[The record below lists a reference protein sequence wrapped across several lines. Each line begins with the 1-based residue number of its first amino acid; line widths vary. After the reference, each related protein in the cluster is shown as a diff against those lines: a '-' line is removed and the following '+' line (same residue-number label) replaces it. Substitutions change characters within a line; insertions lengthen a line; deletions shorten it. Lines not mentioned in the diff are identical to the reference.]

1 MCSPPFCC
9 LLTSSGICCR
19 RVATHFSLFPPSFIV
34 SCVNRLRFVLLSSR
48 IIDRW
53 RFQLPCLRRRFST
66 DCRRPSLTVCACPGA
81 NVIAHCAIA
90 STSIARN
97 GRMGRHFEMDTV
109 LSKNWHVDRDVVVP
123 LVRRSQFDVVSQDEQ
138 PPSWNS
144 SFRIG

>member
-97 GRMGRHFEMDTV
+97 
-109 LSKNWHVDRDVVVP
+109 HVDRDVVVP

-144 SFRIG
+144 SFRIERLCSTAITGT